1 MCNPC
6 ICCCCCLLLYKT
18 HIIGKFKDKASIGK
32 ARLVHS
38 FGSTAVKYIHLAL
51 LKSTTRTPNKPP
63 NSDYVSA
70 VISYSNSRY
79 APAAFSA
86 ALWRLRV
93 TKNAIVATKSLIVIH
108 KLIKSSRDK
117 FEGLG
122 HGRNNL
128 KLNEFSDK
136 SSNLTLELSQWIRWY
151 GQYLDRLSWVPKVLG
166 SFPNLLVNPKD
177 KVEEKDRVSSY
188 QTGYIIRQTDSLVS
202 FFEHICTR
210 PEIPPMFQNKIVD
223 EIREL
228 VIEDYFKIVRLVMVR
243 LQVLFERL
251 IKPGV
256 KPIGDLGLNDFS
268 LLLVRLVEC
277 KESLSGL
284 FWRCRRLADD
294 FWCLVEMLKAETE
307 KKNNKQM
314 IELAGLVQTTV
325 KDDEEMIELVGSVQP
340 EWVTFDDSD
349 F

>member
-1 MCNPC
+1 M
-6 ICCCCCLLLYKT
+6 
-18 HIIGKFKDKASIGK
+18 
-32 ARLVHS
+32 
-38 FGSTAVKYIHLAL
+38 
-51 LKSTTRTPNKPP
+51 
-63 NSDYVSA
+63 
-70 VISYSNSRY
+70 
-79 APAAFSA
+79 
-86 ALWRLRV
+86 
-93 TKNAIVATKSLIVIH
+93 
-108 KLIKSSRDK
+108 
-117 FEGLG
+117 
-122 HGRNNL
+122 
-128 KLNEFSDK
+128 
-136 SSNLTLELSQWIRWY
+136 
-151 GQYLDRLSWVPKVLG
+151 DRLSWVPKVLG